1 MITKI
6 KKLCIM
12 NCELKK
18 LTIGL
23 CLSLCCLNLTAEGR
37 DTTVVIPST
46 GHLAIK
52 PSGNFTGPAGI
63 IVSNF
68 YGSGN
73 DTSPGLRFNNQEL
86 GEGIVIAH
94 SASSNSGLV
103 LTASPGTY
111 TLTLTDRE
119 ATKQFFSTSAY
130 WTAEPGTVTQ
140 KDRRLYKFVNTEG
153 HVGFERDE
161 KYAADRYQSC
171 DMGEGDHLYLPVS
184 EKMMERLSATLE
196 TTADNLQFIPWSQLW
211 GCPSAPST
219 GFSSIKASVKAD
231 RQSYDLTGRKAAARQ
246 RGLLI
251 NNGKKYIVK

>member
-1 MITKI
+1 MKCALTPI
-6 KKLCIM
+6 KKIGL
-12 NCELKK
+12 
-18 LTIGL
+18 GL
-23 CLSLCCLNLTAEGR
+23 CLSLCCLNMSAEDR

-86 GEGIVIAH
+86 GEGVIIA
-94 SASSNSGLV
+94 SAANSNTGLI
-103 LTASPGTY
+103 LTATPGTY
-111 TLTLTDRE
+111 TLTLTDE
-119 ATKQFFSTSAY
+119 AATKQFFSTSAY
-130 WTAEPGTVTQ
+130 WVAEPGTTYQ
-140 KDRRLYKFVNTEG
+140 EGRRIYKFVNTEG

-161 KYAADRYQSC
+161 TYAADLYQRC
-171 DMGEGDHLYLPVS
+171 DMGDGEHLYMPVG
-184 EKMMERLSATLE
+184 EKMMERLTATLE
-196 TTADNLQFIPWSQLW
+196 TTADDLKFIPWSELW
-211 GCPSAPST
+211 GCPSVPTT
-219 GFSSIKASVKAD
+219 GIETIKKEKMS
-231 RQSYDLTGRKAAARQ
+231 QESYDLTGRKATTSQ